1 MLLRLMLVMLVLLM
15 HPPMDPPARDHLNDS
30 VEAPGGLR
38 FLLRDEG
45 GQGVA
50 GATLRVVTAAGIE
63 LALITN
69 AAGVAESGPLAE
81 PVVWLAG
88 ARLADGTELRADV
101 VEPETGFRLPL
112 LPGQTYDVLLRID
125 GSYLVIDPAQALAG
139 EDGLPTGPTPEAL
152 ATPPATLAPVVAIA
166 PTVSATAVEPTVIPP
181 TSVAPTVAPT
191 AAAAPV
197 EQTPAQSSF
206 PWWWLLALI
215 CLGLPVALAWRFGRG
230 RAR

>member
-1 MLLRLMLVMLVLLM
+1 MLLRLMLVLLVVLM
-15 HPPMDPPARDHLNDS
+15 HPPMDPPTRDYLNNS
-30 VEAPGGLR
+30 VKDPGGIR

-50 GATLRVVTAAGIE
+50 GARLRIVTAAGTE
-63 LALITN
+63 LTYTTN
-69 AAGVAESGPLAE
+69 AAGVAESGPIAE
-81 PVVWLAG
+81 PVVWLTG
-88 ARLADGTELRADV
+88 ARLSDGTELRADV

-125 GSYLVIDPAQALAG
+125 ATYLVIDPAQALAG

-166 PTVSATAVEPTVIPP
+166 PTVSATAVEPTVSAP
-181 TSVAPTVAPT
+181 TSVVPTVAPT

-206 PWWWLLALI
+206 PWWWFLALI
-215 CLGLPVALAWRFGRG
+215 CLGLPVALAWHFGRG